1 MLAPQIL
8 RGEPEAR
15 GRPLLDEGPGKGFP
29 EPSGHMPAHGPRP
42 STGQAWLSSLCRGA
56 KISHQ
61 TPVLQIS
68 AFAASS
74 TRPGSRFST
83 RPGKPRGSRR
93 KQMSKERGKQVITR
107 DCEAIFRLDP
117 NAHYA
122 FTPVLVLPDTFFRR
136 PGLLQPGRRKSC
148 LTHGAVAAGSAPK
161 SNSVPSSHIRC
172 MMTASLRATAT

>member
-15 GRPLLDEGPGKGFP
+15 GRPLLDEGPGKKLPGAFR
-29 EPSGHMPAHGPRP
+29 AYAR
-42 STGQAWLSSLCRGA
+42 ARSSAL
-56 KISHQ
+56 Q
-61 TPVLQIS
+61 PVPWRENITLAVCTS
-68 AFAASS
+68 SSS
-74 TRPGSRFST
+74 TRTGSRFST
-83 RPGKPRGSRR
+83 WSGKPRGSRR

-107 DCEAIFRLDP
+107 DCEAIFRFDP

-122 FTPVLVLPDTFFRR
+122 FTSVFVLPDTFFRR